1 MKKLIYLLLAI
12 PLFFTS
18 CNKEEGMVSEESVQV
33 SFSTELPKRIG
44 TRAGTTDLNVNKVV
58 CAVFED
64 GEEIITLREVI
75 TIQEGEDIVFAPR
88 LIKGRTYD
96 VVFWAMKDN
105 NYDVA
110 DMTAITRIS
119 GTTATENDFD
129 AFTESVEIEVS
140 GSKSETVTLKRP
152 LAQLNLGVTSED
164 WNAVASVETFGMTP
178 TKMVIKLTGKDTF
191 NALAGA
197 ITGEE
202 KELTYTLDV
211 SGEDLVAGENKNEI
225 GWGVQL
231 SSVMRPWK
239 PLTLYFM
246 GNYGRGISSLTGD
259 LMMGNYDL
267 VNDPDTPGTMY
278 APHLFGWYGAAQYH
292 FTPNLFTGLT
302 VGQLRYLP
310 DHATQPAEYRYGLYS
325 ALNLFWNIT
334 PRIQVGGEYNLGK
347 RQDQNGEGR
356 WAQRVSLMTQFSF

>member
-1 MKKLIYLLLAI
+1 MKKLIYLLLAM

-44 TRAGTTDLNVNKVV
+44 TRAGTGDLNVNKVV

-64 GEEIITLREVI
+64 GEEISTLREVI

-129 AFTESVEIEVS
+129 AFTESVEIEVT

-211 SGEDLVAGENKNEI
+211 SGEDLVAGENTYKSIAMCYIYPDAGQENIDITYTIYDQNNEAI
-225 GWGVQL
+225 REDVTIQNI
-231 SSVMRPWK
+231 
-239 PLTLYFM
+239 PLEN
-246 GNYGRGISSLTGD
+246 NYRTNVVGGLLTG
-259 LMMGNYDL
+259 
-267 VNDPDTPGTMY
+267 T
-278 APHLFGWYGAAQYH
+278 
-292 FTPNLFTGLT
+292 
-302 VGQLRYLP
+302 
-310 DHATQPAEYRYGLYS
+310 
-325 ALNLFWNIT
+325 IT
-334 PRIQVGGEYNLGK
+334 YTITFEKDFNTTE
-347 RQDQNGEGR
+347 NNE
-356 WAQRVSLMTQFSF
+356 TIE

>member
-129 AFTESVEIEVS
+129 AFTESVEIEVT

-211 SGEDLVAGENKNEI
+211 SGEDLVAGENTYKSIAMCYIYPDAGQENIDITYTIYDQNNEAI
-225 GWGVQL
+225 REDVTIQNI
-231 SSVMRPWK
+231 
-239 PLTLYFM
+239 PLEN
-246 GNYGRGISSLTGD
+246 NYRTNVVGGLLTG
-259 LMMGNYDL
+259 
-267 VNDPDTPGTMY
+267 T
-278 APHLFGWYGAAQYH
+278 
-292 FTPNLFTGLT
+292 
-302 VGQLRYLP
+302 
-310 DHATQPAEYRYGLYS
+310 
-325 ALNLFWNIT
+325 IT
-334 PRIQVGGEYNLGK
+334 YTITFEKDFNTTE
-347 RQDQNGEGR
+347 NNE
-356 WAQRVSLMTQFSF
+356 TIE

>member
-1 MKKLIYLLLAI
+1 
-12 PLFFTS
+12 
-18 CNKEEGMVSEESVQV
+18 MVNEESVQV

-211 SGEDLVAGENKNEI
+211 SGEDLVAGENTYKSIAMCYIYPDAGQENIDITYTIYDQNNEDVTI
-225 GWGVQL
+225 QNI
-231 SSVMRPWK
+231 
-239 PLTLYFM
+239 PLEN
-246 GNYGRGISSLTGD
+246 NYRTNVVGGLLTG
-259 LMMGNYDL
+259 
-267 VNDPDTPGTMY
+267 T
-278 APHLFGWYGAAQYH
+278 
-292 FTPNLFTGLT
+292 
-302 VGQLRYLP
+302 
-310 DHATQPAEYRYGLYS
+310 
-325 ALNLFWNIT
+325 IT
-334 PRIQVGGEYNLGK
+334 YTITFEKDFNTTE
-347 RQDQNGEGR
+347 NNE
-356 WAQRVSLMTQFSF
+356 TIE

>member
-1 MKKLIYLLLAI
+1 
-12 PLFFTS
+12 
-18 CNKEEGMVSEESVQV
+18 MVNEESVQV

-75 TIQEGEDIVFAPR
+75 TIQEGEDMVFAPR

-211 SGEDLVAGENKNEI
+211 SGEDLVAGENTYKSIAMCYIYPDAGQENIDITYTIYDQNNEAI
-225 GWGVQL
+225 REDVTIQNI
-231 SSVMRPWK
+231 
-239 PLTLYFM
+239 PLEN
-246 GNYGRGISSLTGD
+246 NYRTNVVGGLLTG
-259 LMMGNYDL
+259 
-267 VNDPDTPGTMY
+267 T
-278 APHLFGWYGAAQYH
+278 
-292 FTPNLFTGLT
+292 
-302 VGQLRYLP
+302 
-310 DHATQPAEYRYGLYS
+310 
-325 ALNLFWNIT
+325 IT
-334 PRIQVGGEYNLGK
+334 YTITFEKDFNTTE
-347 RQDQNGEGR
+347 NNE
-356 WAQRVSLMTQFSF
+356 TIE

>member
-1 MKKLIYLLLAI
+1 
-12 PLFFTS
+12 
-18 CNKEEGMVSEESVQV
+18 MVNEESVQV

-211 SGEDLVAGENKNEI
+211 SGEDLVAGENTYKSIAMCYIYPDAGQENIDITYTIYDQDNDVIREDVTI
-225 GWGVQL
+225 QNI
-231 SSVMRPWK
+231 
-239 PLTLYFM
+239 PLEN
-246 GNYGRGISSLTGD
+246 NYRTNVVGGLLTG
-259 LMMGNYDL
+259 
-267 VNDPDTPGTMY
+267 T
-278 APHLFGWYGAAQYH
+278 
-292 FTPNLFTGLT
+292 
-302 VGQLRYLP
+302 
-310 DHATQPAEYRYGLYS
+310 
-325 ALNLFWNIT
+325 IT
-334 PRIQVGGEYNLGK
+334 YTITFEKDFNTTE
-347 RQDQNGEGR
+347 NNE
-356 WAQRVSLMTQFSF
+356 TIE

>member
-1 MKKLIYLLLAI
+1 MKKLIYLLLAV

-18 CNKEEGMVSEESVQV
+18 CNKEDGMVNEESVQV
-33 SFSTELPKRIG
+33 SFNTELPKRIG

-88 LIKGRTYD
+88 LIKGRTYE

-110 DMTAITRIS
+110 DMTAITRTS

-129 AFTESVEIEVS
+129 AFTESVEIEVT

-152 LAQLNLGVTSED
+152 LAQLDLGVTSED

-211 SGEDLVAGENKNEI
+211 SGEDLVAGENTYKSIAMCYIYPDAGQENIDITYTIYDQNNEAI
-225 GWGVQL
+225 REDVTIQNI
-231 SSVMRPWK
+231 
-239 PLTLYFM
+239 PLEN
-246 GNYGRGISSLTGD
+246 NYRTNVVGGLLTGTITYTITFD
-259 LMMGNYDL
+259 KDFN
-267 VNDPDTPGTMY
+267 T
-278 APHLFGWYGAAQYH
+278 
-292 FTPNLFTGLT
+292 
-302 VGQLRYLP
+302 
-310 DHATQPAEYRYGLYS
+310 
-325 ALNLFWNIT
+325 NIKNQT
-334 PRIQVGGEYNLGK
+334 IQ
-347 RQDQNGEGR
+347 
-356 WAQRVSLMTQFSF
+356 